1 VPRRRILLL
10 ALAHA
15 VFVAT
20 ACAAPPGAHA
30 AWRRPVDGAVVAG
43 FDYSARDPFAAGR
56 RRGIDIAAP
65 PGTVVRSACR
75 GRVSFAGT
83 VPGGELAVTVRC
95 GALAAT
101 HVGLGRLAVRRGV
114 RVLAGSRLG
123 LLGARG
129 RLRLGA
135 RSAAHRFAYV
145 DPLALL
151 RADRSPGAPA
161 VPLGRAPRGPAGAR
175 PVRAAPARPAA
186 PPPVRESPAAGAR
199 APALPPMAWAG
210 LVLVAAGLPLGGLV
224 ARSRPRGRRR
234 RAGAA
239 ARPEAVAR

>member
-65 PGTVVRSACR
+65 PGAVVRSACR

-95 GALAAT
+95 GGLAAT

-175 PVRAAPARPAA
+175 PVRVPATRPAA
-186 PPPVRESPAAGAR
+186 P
-199 APALPPMAWAG
+199 APARVPPAVDTGVPAVPPAAWAG
-210 LVLVAAGLPLGGLV
+210 LVLVAAGLPLGGVV
-224 ARSRPRGRRR
+224 ARSRSRRR
-234 RAGAA
+234 RG
-239 ARPEAVAR
+239 EAVSRPAAVPR